1 MFTLVTNRMWA
12 RYAVITQ
19 HGNMCTDDGVA
30 AGQVSA
36 PLLKLRASWCRSLMV
51 PPSKRPK
58 TDRLLQRA
66 TFVGTYLLTGGDLAA
81 ARKASGLKDPH
92 TLQRLGQLV
101 LDTGGLADRP
111 RSGRKRKYTEDHFH
125 AAQRELTTGSAAYFS
140 TDKLVSNLRSS
151 GELPADAKPRPFR
164 RQLKKHLG
172 QQQLQLRYGQQS
184 RGFTVNEQ
192 QAAKRKKWCQDH
204 LGDLSREEGLRS
216 WGFGDETTIEE
227 SPHPKGKPGE
237 DGGM

>member
-1 MFTLVTNRMWA
+1 MFTLVTNRMRA
-12 RYAVITQ
+12 RYEGITQ
-19 HGNMCTDDGVA
+19 HCHTCTDDGVA

-36 PLLKLRASWCRSLMV
+36 PLLELRASWCSRLMV

-58 TDRLLQRA
+58 TDRLSQRA
-66 TFVGTYLLTGGDLAA
+66 TFVGTYLSTGGDLAA
-81 ARKASGLKDPH
+81 AQEASGLKDPH

-111 RSGRKRKYTEDHFH
+111 RSGRKRKYTEDHCQ
-125 AAQRELTTGSAAYFS
+125 AAQRELVTGSAVYFS
-140 TDKLVSNLRSS
+140 TDKLVASLRNS

-184 RGFTVNEQ
+184 RGFTVNGP
-192 QAAKRKKWCQDH
+192 QAAKRKTWCEDH
-204 LGDLSREEGLRS
+204 LEDLSSEEELRS
-216 WGFGDETTIEE
+216 WGFEDETTVEE
-227 SPHPKGKPGE
+227 SPHPKGKPRE